1 MLSNYQVDGVDTS
14 AVGTDADY
22 VVGVTGRGNYSKK
35 NVVAVKLPPHSVD
48 FAAR

>member
-1 MLSNYQVDGVDTS
+1 MDGIDTS

-35 NVVAVKLPPHSVD
+35 NVVAVKTQLPPHSVD